1 MKKIVYTTL
10 VALLLVACSKESDD
24 TGSGTGGGGESGG
37 VTEVTPVTSDLTV
50 NLTTDKACYRPG
62 ESVSFTADALPA
74 GAKIRYRT
82 MDKVVSEQAAAGT
95 TWTWTAPAT
104 DYTGYLVDVYRTK
117 ENGTE
122 VILGT
127 IAVDVSSD
135 WTRFPRYGF
144 VATFDASKKVDGVI
158 EKEMAFLNRCHI
170 NGVQFQDWHN
180 KHHWPLGGTR
190 GSEEVYLYTTQPG
203 HEVHV
208 LQSMFRSFG
217 RCRFRRGKGRMV
229 HIQEHGTHG

>member
-95 TWTWTAPAT
+95 TWTWTLRQPIIPVIWWMCT
-104 DYTGYLVDVYRTK
+104 VRKRMEQRLFLV
-117 ENGTE
+117 
-122 VILGT
+122 LL
-127 IAVDVSSD
+127 
-135 WTRFPRYGF
+135 P
-144 VATFDASKKVDGVI
+144 
-158 EKEMAFLNRCHI
+158 
-170 NGVQFQDWHN
+170 
-180 KHHWPLGGTR
+180 
-190 GSEEVYLYTTQPG
+190 
-203 HEVHV
+203 
-208 LQSMFRSFG
+208 
-217 RCRFRRGKGRMV
+217 
-229 HIQEHGTHG
+229 

>member
-10 VALLLVACSKESDD
+10 VALLLVACSKDD

-104 DYTGYLVDVYRTK
+104 DYTGYLVMCTVRK
-117 ENGTE
+117 RMEQR
-122 VILGT
+122 L
-127 IAVDVSSD
+127 
-135 WTRFPRYGF
+135 
-144 VATFDASKKVDGVI
+144 
-158 EKEMAFLNRCHI
+158 FL
-170 NGVQFQDWHN
+170 
-180 KHHWPLGGTR
+180 
-190 GSEEVYLYTTQPG
+190 
-203 HEVHV
+203 V
-208 LQSMFRSFG
+208 LLP
-217 RCRFRRGKGRMV
+217 
-229 HIQEHGTHG
+229 

>member
-82 MDKVVSEQAAAGT
+82 MDRLLPVLLGLGLLRQPIIPVIWWMCTVRKRMEQRLF
-95 TWTWTAPAT
+95 
-104 DYTGYLVDVYRTK
+104 LV
-117 ENGTE
+117 
-122 VILGT
+122 LL
-127 IAVDVSSD
+127 
-135 WTRFPRYGF
+135 P
-144 VATFDASKKVDGVI
+144 
-158 EKEMAFLNRCHI
+158 
-170 NGVQFQDWHN
+170 
-180 KHHWPLGGTR
+180 
-190 GSEEVYLYTTQPG
+190 
-203 HEVHV
+203 
-208 LQSMFRSFG
+208 
-217 RCRFRRGKGRMV
+217 
-229 HIQEHGTHG
+229 

>member
-1 MKKIVYTTL
+1 MKKIVYTTM

-37 VTEVTPVTSDLTV
+37 VTEVTRHLGLDGQSH
-50 NLTTDKACYRPG
+50 YRQGMLPAG

-74 GAKIRYRT
+74 GAKIRYRR
-82 MDKVVSEQAAAGT
+82 MDKVVSEQAAVGT

-170 NGVQFQDWHN
+170 NGVQFQDW
-180 KHHWPLGGTR
+180 
-190 GSEEVYLYTTQPG
+190 
-203 HEVHV
+203 
-208 LQSMFRSFG
+208 LQQASLAVG
-217 RCRFRRGKGRMV
+217 RYA
-229 HIQEHGTHG
+229 